1 MKSWRFVVVV
11 TVVVAGRGVASEDAY
26 NKFLNNFEAG
36 KSRGLFLVKYK
47 YYETK
52 DYFAR
57 NTVFREAWC

>member
-52 DYFAR
+52 D
-57 NTVFREAWC
+57 